1 MSALYKHLATQGF
14 IKHYME
20 YMDGQETPYSFDF
33 WSAIWVVSSLLRR
46 RVFINRP
53 GSPVWPNMYV
63 LLVAPPAVAR
73 KGVAISKAT
82 ELMQWYLH
90 STQSPSM
97 LYAGSL
103 TPSMLT
109 TEMAVLSETLGY
121 SSVLLAIP
129 ELSRSFARNAAKST
143 IAFLTDLFDT
153 KELETGGTKRDGTYT
168 IKKASINLLAA
179 STPVWLG
186 SFGSRDAVAGGFA
199 SRCIYV
205 SEDRPKRKVKWG
217 EASAT
222 IDSSLVR
229 QSLLS
234 IERRLSEL
242 EGLYRTS
249 EVPIQV
255 SSGAVERYESYREES
270 EASRASNASIDR
282 RDDVSSRRER
292 HVLATACILACSDL
306 TFEIQAHHISQ
317 AIKAIELVY
326 PRRTESSNH
335 GIIQDSKEAGPPLV
349 DPIAEEKEAYRNRIF
364 TKLVEIL
371 RDSGKIGIRQTEV
384 TIKMRY
390 SCDGTTVK
398 TMLRMLMDYRCA
410 QMFKLQVEKIGRPPL
425 VWRATYLIDTPAL
438 EYARK
443 LFVGE
448 PMTASEMDLGL
459 QETRLEKPPYH

>member
-33 WSAIWVVSSLLRR
+33 WSAVWIVSSVLRR
-46 RVFINRP
+46 RVYINRP

-73 KGVAISKAT
+73 KGVAIGKAT

-90 STQSPSM
+90 TTPSPSA
-97 LYAGSL
+97 LYSGSL

-109 TEMAVLSETLGY
+109 IELAVLSEQHGC
-121 SSVLLAIP
+121 SSILLAIP

-153 KELETGGTKRDGTYT
+153 KELETGGTKRDGIYT

-179 STPVWLG
+179 STPDWLG
-186 SFGSRDAVAGGFA
+186 GFGDRDAVAGGFA

-205 SEDRPKRKVKWG
+205 NEDRPKRRVKWG
-217 EASAT
+217 ESGA
-222 IDSSLVR
+222 I
-229 QSLLS
+229 QSRNVVEQS
-234 IERRLSEL
+234 IMDIERRLSDL
-242 EGLYRTS
+242 ERFHKGV

-255 SSGAVERYESYREES
+255 TKGAVDYYEDWRDRPES
-270 EASRASNASIDR
+270 TSTLEK
-282 RDDVSSRRER
+282 SSVRRER
-292 HVLATACILACSDL
+292 HVLATSCILACSDL
-306 TFEIQAHHISQ
+306 TFEIQQNHIIA
-317 AIKAIELVY
+317 AIKAIEEVY
-326 PRRTESSNH
+326 PKPERVVHHPQPSEDR
-335 GIIQDSKEAGPPLV
+335 QAGQS
-349 DPIAEEKEAYRNRIF
+349 INATAEDKEAYRSRIF
-364 TKLVEIL
+364 SKLVEIL
-371 RDSGKIGIRQTEV
+371 REAGKIGIRQTEV

-390 SCDGTTVK
+390 SCEGDVVR
-398 TMLRMLMDYRCA
+398 TMLRMLSDYRCA
-410 QMFKLQVEKIGRPPL
+410 QMFKLSGEKIGRPPI

-438 EYARK
+438 EHARK

-448 PMTASEMDLGL
+448 PMTAEEMELGL
-459 QETRLEKPPYH
+459 AETRLPNVVH

>member
-33 WSAIWVVSSLLRR
+33 WSAVWIVSSTLRR
-46 RVFINRP
+46 RVYINRP

-73 KGVAISKAT
+73 KGVAIGKAT

-90 STQSPSM
+90 STQSVSA
-97 LYAGSL
+97 LYSGSL

-109 TEMAVLSETLGY
+109 TEMAVLSEQHGCA
-121 SSVLLAIP
+121 SILLAIP

-179 STPVWLG
+179 STPDWLG
-186 SFGSRDAVAGGFA
+186 GFGDKDAVAGGFA

-205 SEDRPKRKVKWG
+205 CEERPKRRIKWG
-217 EASAT
+217 DETTQQTS
-222 IDSSLVR
+222 DVVR
-229 QSLLS
+229 STALN
-234 IERRLSEL
+234 IEQRLQDL
-242 EGLYRTS
+242 ERFHKGT

-255 SSGAVERYESYREES
+255 TKGAVDTYEDWRDRQ
-270 EASRASNASIDR
+270 EADALVGAGRSRQG
-282 RDDVSSRRER
+282 R
-292 HVLATACILACSDL
+292 HVLATACILACADL
-306 TFEIQAHHISQ
+306 TFEIQQNHIIA
-317 AIKAIELVY
+317 AIKAIEEIY
-326 PRRTESSNH
+326 PKPERVVHHTHQSDDGQANQSIN
-335 GIIQDSKEAGPPLV
+335 
-349 DPIAEEKEAYRNRIF
+349 PIAEDKEAYRSRIF
-364 TKLVEIL
+364 SKLVEIL
-371 RDSGKIGIRQTEV
+371 REAGKIGIRQTEV

-390 SCDGTTVK
+390 SCEGDVVR
-398 TMLRMLMDYRCA
+398 TMLRMLSDYRCA
-410 QMFKLQVEKIGRPPL
+410 QMFKLSGEKIGRPPI

-438 EYARK
+438 EHARK

-448 PMTASEMDLGL
+448 PMTAEEMELGL
-459 QETRLEKPPYH
+459 AETRLPNVVH

>member
-33 WSAIWVVSSLLRR
+33 WSAVWIVSSVLRR
-46 RVFINRP
+46 RVYINRP

-73 KGVAISKAT
+73 KGVAIGKAT

-90 STQSPSM
+90 TTPSPSA
-97 LYAGSL
+97 LYSGSL

-109 TEMAVLSETLGY
+109 IELAVLSEQHGC
-121 SSVLLAIP
+121 SSILLAIP

-153 KELETGGTKRDGTYT
+153 KELETGGTKRDGIYT

-179 STPVWLG
+179 STPDWLG
-186 SFGSRDAVAGGFA
+186 GFGDRDAVAGGFA

-205 SEDRPKRKVKWG
+205 NEDRPKRRVKWG
-217 EASAT
+217 ESGA
-222 IDSSLVR
+222 I
-229 QSLLS
+229 QSRNVVEQS
-234 IERRLSEL
+234 IMDIERRLSDL
-242 EGLYRTS
+242 ERFHKGV

-255 SSGAVERYESYREES
+255 TKGAVDYYEDWRDRPES
-270 EASRASNASIDR
+270 TSTLEK
-282 RDDVSSRRER
+282 SSVRRER
-292 HVLATACILACSDL
+292 HVLATSCILACSDL
-306 TFEIQAHHISQ
+306 TFEIQQNHIIA
-317 AIKAIELVY
+317 AIKAIEEVY
-326 PRRTESSNH
+326 PKPERVVHHPQPSEDR
-335 GIIQDSKEAGPPLV
+335 QAGQS
-349 DPIAEEKEAYRNRIF
+349 INATAEDKEAYRSRIF
-364 TKLVEIL
+364 SKLVEIL
-371 RDSGKIGIRQTEV
+371 REAGKIGIRQTEV

-390 SCDGTTVK
+390 SCDGDVVR
-398 TMLRMLMDYRCA
+398 TMLRMLSDYRCA
-410 QMFKLQVEKIGRPPL
+410 QMFKLSGEKIGRPPI

-438 EYARK
+438 EHARK

-448 PMTASEMDLGL
+448 PMTAEEMELGL
-459 QETRLEKPPYH
+459 AETRLPNVVH